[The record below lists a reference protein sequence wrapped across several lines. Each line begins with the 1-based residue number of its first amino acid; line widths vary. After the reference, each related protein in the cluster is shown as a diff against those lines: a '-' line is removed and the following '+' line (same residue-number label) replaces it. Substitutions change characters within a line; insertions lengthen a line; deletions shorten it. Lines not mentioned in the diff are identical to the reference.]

1 VTERTPSARA
11 DGVAPL
17 ARIIEQHRDE
27 LLTEWL
33 AAQGRVGRGAI
44 NSSELRRQGGEFLG
58 LLGAAVASGADSVDD
73 RAFTPVRSFLDDLS
87 RARAQQGF
95 SPSETATFV
104 LALKGP
110 LFDHLRRGATDAGA
124 LASQVWTATELFDA
138 LGLYTTEVHQRGRE
152 EVIQRQQRDMLELS
166 TPVVTLWDG
175 VLALPMIGT
184 LDSARTQVVMETL
197 LQRIVDTG
205 ADIAIIDITGVPTV
219 DTLTAQHLLKTVTA
233 ARLMGAEC
241 IISGIRPQIA
251 QTIVHLGVDLG
262 NVTTKASLAD
272 AFRLALQRTG
282 RTVARVAAPAAPGA
296 PGLGGRA

>member
-1 VTERTPSARA
+1 V
-11 DGVAPL
+11 
-17 ARIIEQHRDE
+17 
-27 LLTEWL
+27 
-33 AAQGRVGRGAI
+33 
-44 NSSELRRQGGEFLG
+44 F
-58 LLGAAVASGADSVDD
+58 
-73 RAFTPVRSFLDDLS
+73 
-87 RARAQQGF
+87 
-95 SPSETATFV
+95 
-104 LALKGP
+104 
-110 LFDHLRRGATDAGA
+110 
-124 LASQVWTATELFDA
+124 
-138 LGLYTTEVHQRGRE
+138 QRGRE
-152 EVIQRQQRDMLELS
+152 EVILRQQRDMLELS

-197 LQRIVDTG
+197 LQRIVETG